1 MKSFEKEEEKV
12 EPKESVAV
20 DVNMSEVIV
29 GKDDEHYAKITNR
42 LMRFRRPRTG
52 RRSPQRLCRASP

>member
-20 DVNMSEVIV
+20 NVNMSEVIV
-29 GKDDEHYAKITNR
+29 GKVDEH
-42 LMRFRRPRTG
+42 
-52 RRSPQRLCRASP
+52 